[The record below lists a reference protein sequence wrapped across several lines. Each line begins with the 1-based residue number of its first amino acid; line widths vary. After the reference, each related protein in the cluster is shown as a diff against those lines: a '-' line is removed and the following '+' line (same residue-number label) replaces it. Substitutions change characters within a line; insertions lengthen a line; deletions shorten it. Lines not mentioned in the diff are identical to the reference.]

1 MSRLSANPDY
11 RDYFDN
17 YANRSTQI
25 NPMYND
31 NVQDSS
37 KEKIIET
44 ALRMK
49 GLPDVTDFVD
59 LEAVIKKAK
68 KDTRISTDNF
78 DSKTNEEI
86 IKDCC
91 IQLKITITGRNVYE
105 QSKELLN
112 NMNKN
117 DRTIIEQEL
126 ETHRTLTTLS

>member
-1 MSRLSANPDY
+1 
-11 RDYFDN
+11 
-17 YANRSTQI
+17 
-25 NPMYND
+25 MYND

-91 IQLKITITGRNVYE
+91 IQLKITITGRNFYE